1 MLKQFRIADQEI
13 AEAIIGKCLVLLRQR
28 GANEERSVER
38 VVAVRVERRKE
49 RQRGQQI
56 LLHVQFERTYHP
68 SKDAEARQQE
78 QEALVQLRQGGIVCV
93 LCVRDQL
100 RRVERGDGL
109 VRLLNAPAQ
118 LPPQADEAQHA
129 DELKRLHEVVRLG
142 GVGVAE
148 LQLFEAALA
157 GCVGT
162 GECEQAQDG
171 LEVRF
176 VLDPGHHIP
185 AVLRFVEPGRKRIAE
200 LLWGNRLVNQLL
212 PQIGQRRQRDAE
224 PLQPRD

>member
-1 MLKQFRIADQEI
+1 VACGWRQRGRQLCFGSRQPSPHQFLTSEAEGGAQGLGMLKQFRIADQEI

-28 GANEERSVER
+28 AANEERSVER

-109 VRLLNAPAQ
+109 
-118 LPPQADEAQHA
+118 
-129 DELKRLHEVVRLG
+129 
-142 GVGVAE
+142 
-148 LQLFEAALA
+148 
-157 GCVGT
+157 
-162 GECEQAQDG
+162 
-171 LEVRF
+171 
-176 VLDPGHHIP
+176 
-185 AVLRFVEPGRKRIAE
+185 
-200 LLWGNRLVNQLL
+200 
-212 PQIGQRRQRDAE
+212 
-224 PLQPRD
+224 